1 MNKLSSGHMRHHN
14 QLSQQRLHSR
24 TTNHLNK
31 SGIGSAYQAEMAKD
45 MTEDLEK

>member
-1 MNKLSSGHMRHHN
+1 MNKLSSGHMRHHS

-24 TTNHLNK
+24 MNSHMSRSN
-31 SGIGSAYQAEMAKD
+31 IGSAFQAEMAKD